1 VKHYYYLFLLLG
13 FIVSCDNS
21 TTPKLKSDS
30 GFDVVVEDVHASEAW
45 LEIKV
50 GTTNISRDITFIFDS
65 LPDSVMSLAIKN
77 DTLIHLKDLTPLS
90 TYSISC
96 NLAETTDFQSSQKV
110 VSFTTMDTTSH
121 EFEWSYWEFGDYA
134 SSYLSDITIIDENN
148 ILAVGKVNL
157 FDSTG
162 VKDPDAYNVIH
173 WDGEN
178 WTPKKILVKFMDRD
192 VIAPISGVQGFSESE
207 VWGIGG
213 LPVRKQE
220 GYWQLYEINKYLSP
234 DASAE
239 IIWGWDYEHL
249 YFGGKNGNLVSLTGV
264 YWKQLNPG
272 TDLHFYDI
280 WGDYNDELGEY
291 EVLTISGNYLK
302 TNEVKIYSLN
312 SKEAN
317 EIGSHGI
324 EESIG
329 GIWFSSNSKYYVV
342 GSGIHTKHTLDE
354 KLWEKMNSPTIYRL
368 YDIQGKSVND
378 IFACGA
384 FGEIVHFN
392 GKSWKSFRESGV
404 YPNQYKFKK
413 IDYKDDLVA
422 IVGSDSFKS
431 IVILC
436 KKI

>member
-1 VKHYYYLFLLLG
+1 MKHRYYIFLLLG

-21 TTPKLKSDS
+21 TTPKLRTDS
-30 GFDVVVEDVHASEAW
+30 GFDVFVEDVHASEAW

-50 GTTNISRDITFIFDS
+50 GTTNISRDITLNFDS
-65 LPDSVMSLAIKN
+65 LPDSVMSLSIKN
-77 DTLIHLKDLTPLS
+77 DTIIHLEELNPLL

-96 NLAETTDFQSSQKV
+96 NLAETTDFQASQKEV
-110 VSFTTMDTTSH
+110 NFTTMDTTSH

-148 ILAVGKVNL
+148 IWAVGNVHL

-162 VKDPDAYNVIH
+162 AQDPKRYNLLH
-173 WDGEN
+173 WDGNE
-178 WTPKKILVKFMDRD
+178 WTTHKQTVKFRGND
-192 VIAPISGVQGFSESE
+192 ILTPFYGISSFDAEK
-207 VWGIGG
+207 VWVASG
-213 LPVRKQE
+213 LPIEKKSYGWSLHDIRDYF
-220 GYWQLYEINKYLSP
+220 GP
-234 DASAE
+234 DVYCNIVHTVSSE
-239 IIWGWDYEHL
+239 QL

-280 WGDYNDELGEY
+280 WGDYNDEFDEY

-302 TNEVKIYSLN
+302 TNEVKIYSVT
-312 SKEAN
+312 STDAN
-317 EIGSHGI
+317 EIASQGI

-354 KLWEKMNSPTIYRL
+354 KLWKKMNGPTIYRL
-368 YDIQGKSVND
+368 YDIQGENVNN
-378 IFACGA
+378 IFTCGA

-392 GKSWKSFRESGV
+392 GKSWKSYRESGV

-422 IVGSDSFKS
+422 IVGSDSFNS
-431 IVILC
+431 VIILGR
-436 KKI
+436 KM